1 MFIRASEALKRKQL
15 FLMCRYTVILA
26 TGSLVIAEIAKEAS
40 FLPGALLVAIAI
52 ASNLVLGRVEPF
64 GFFDPWLQAPVIVSD
79 TALISMSL
87 LLSRAGQELFL
98 FFFFILI
105 MAAKLESLVTLGI
118 CAAAIGFTSFL
129 LGTDQAGWA
138 SPTLMR
144 VPFTFATALFFG
156 YVVLPE
162 RSGQMYTFHLPGSQA
177 GQRPARK
184 NASSTALRISKHPRS
199 AAEQSRA
206 RSESGHRR

>member
-1 MFIRASEALKRKQL
+1 MVIRASEALRRKQL
-15 FLMCRYTVILA
+15 FLICRYTLILA
-26 TGSLVIAEIAKEAS
+26 TGSLIIAEIAKEAS
-40 FLPGALLVAIAI
+40 FLPGALLVGIAI

-64 GFFDPWLQAPVIVSD
+64 AFFDPWLQAPVIVSD

-87 LLSRAGQELFL
+87 LLSRASQELFL
-98 FFFFILI
+98 FFFFVLI

-118 CAAAIGFTSFL
+118 CAAAIGFASFL

-144 VPFTFATALFFG
+144 VPFTFATGLFFG

-162 RSGQMYTFHLPGSQA
+162 RSGQMYTFHSPA
-177 GQRPARK
+177 APADQRPVRK
-184 NASSTALRISKHPRS
+184 NPSSRTARTGKD
-199 AAEQSRA
+199 QGSR
-206 RSESGHRR
+206 

>member
-1 MFIRASEALKRKQL
+1 MFVRASEALKRKQL
-15 FLMCRYTVILA
+15 FLICRYTLILA
-26 TGSLVIAEIAKEAS
+26 TGGLVIAEIAKEAS

-52 ASNLVLGRVEPF
+52 ASNLVLSRVEPF

-87 LLSRAGQELFL
+87 LLSRASQELFL
-98 FFFFILI
+98 FFFFVLI

-118 CAAAIGFTSFL
+118 CAAVIGLASFL

-144 VPFTFATALFFG
+144 VPFTFATGLFFG

-162 RSGQMYTFHLPGSQA
+162 RSGQMYTFHSPAALA

-184 NASSTALRISKHPRS
+184 HASSITTRTGKEHG
-199 AAEQSRA
+199 SR
-206 RSESGHRR
+206 